1 MYKTLL
7 SLCTPCEVRNH
18 YDLDEDHGLQ
28 TLPADLGNVK
38 QIILARYNLNERTV
52 RHNRSVIPQKACF
65 GNMILNYQ

>member
-38 QIILARYNLNERTV
+38 QIILARYKLNERTV
-52 RHNRSVIPQKACF
+52 RHKRSVIPQKAC
-65 GNMILNYQ
+65 LATWS